1 MEPANE
7 LPRITVVTPSYNQ
20 AQFLRETIES
30 VLNQAYPN
38 LEYFVIDGG
47 STDGSVDIIREYD
60 DGIDW
65 WVSEKDKG
73 QTDAINKGFTQASGD
88 LLCWVNSDDVL
99 FPGCLE
105 AVARCYTQANHP
117 DLIHANIAYLD
128 ERGRITRLIRV
139 PRQSRFFFFRG
150 VWHGCAPSIFFGASL
165 FRAVGG
171 LNADFNLSMDVDIWM
186 RVMKAGARVVHI
198 PRYLGGFRWHG
209 AGKSTQ
215 SLRSRTTREN
225 METTRILNQG
235 IPGST
240 PRKRELWRKVYQ
252 IYQVLNLNYLR
263 AYWEG
268 RRIRGQHWKDAFC
281 AFVAS

>member
-1 MEPANE
+1 MSLSSD
-7 LPRITVVTPSYNQ
+7 LPCITIVTPSYNQ

-30 VLNQAYPN
+30 LLSQDYPN

-47 STDGSVDIIREYD
+47 STDGSVDIIREYED
-60 DGIDW
+60 RIDW
-65 WVSEKDKG
+65 WVSEEDKG
-73 QTDAINKGFTQASGD
+73 QTDAINKGFTRASGD

-105 AVARCYTQANHP
+105 AVARCYIQANHP

-139 PRQSRFFFFRG
+139 PRQSRFFFFHG
-150 VWHGCAPSIFFGASL
+150 VWHGCAPCVFFGASL

-171 LNADFNLSMDVDIWM
+171 LNSDFDLSMDVDIWM
-186 RVMKAGARVVHI
+186 RMMKAGARVVHI

-209 AGKSTQ
+209 ASRSTQ

-225 METTRILNQG
+225 VETTRILNQG

-240 PRKRELWRKVYQ
+240 PRKREFWRKVYKV
-252 IYQVLNLNYLR
+252 YQVLTLNYLR
-263 AYWEG
+263 PYWEG
-268 RRIRGQHWKDAFC
+268 RRIRGQQWRDVFC
-281 AFVAS
+281 PSPTS